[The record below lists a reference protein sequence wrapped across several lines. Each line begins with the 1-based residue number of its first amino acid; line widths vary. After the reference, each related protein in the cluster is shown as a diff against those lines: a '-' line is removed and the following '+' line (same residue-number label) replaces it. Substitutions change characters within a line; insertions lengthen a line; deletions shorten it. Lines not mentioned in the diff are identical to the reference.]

1 MEKPVKDR
9 KPLPRSRGNAPE
21 LMRYA
26 GLATQLFV
34 SLGLAVWI
42 GHKADA
48 WLQLPLP
55 LLVWVLPFVVLCLL
69 IYKLIKETS
78 KKNRQ

>member
-1 MEKPVKDR
+1 
-9 KPLPRSRGNAPE
+9 
-21 LMRYA
+21 MRYA

-34 SLGLAVWI
+34 SLGVAVFA
-42 GHKADA
+42 GYKADT
-48 WLQLPLP
+48 WLKVPLP

-78 KKNRQ
+78 KK